1 MTAARFRAIEP
12 TEPAHSAPV
21 LGEHPNMSIR
31 SVTAAA
37 LAVALSA
44 AAPAALAQSMVVFTV
59 ENHTGSTLTAIF
71 AGPSSSD
78 DWGYNILD
86 VPTRN
91 GEGVVVTLD
100 TGAGGC
106 WFDLRYEFADG
117 DVFEEYEVDVC
128 AISGQD
134 YVLE

>member
-1 MTAARFRAIEP
+1 
-12 TEPAHSAPV
+12 
-21 LGEHPNMSIR
+21 MSIR
-31 SVTAAA
+31 SVTAAV
-37 LAVALSA
+37 LAATLATAPVAV
-44 AAPAALAQSMVVFTV
+44 AQSMVVFTV
-59 ENHTGSTLTAIF
+59 SNHTGVTLTAVY

-78 DWGYNILD
+78 HWGHNILD
-86 VPTRN
+86 VPTRD

-100 TGAGGC
+100 TGSGGC

-117 DVFEEYEVDVC
+117 EVFEEYEVDVC